1 MQTSEDKLLGTCL
14 ICGANRWYANNW
26 KG

>member
-1 MQTSEDKLLGTCL
+1 MQTSEDKLFGTCL
-14 ICGANRWYANNW
+14 ICGANRWYANSW